1 MANSTKRLSGGKNT
15 GVGSTFSS
23 GRKYGTAAGG
33 GVTSSAAPLE
43 TRKQSVATVKPQ
55 ANLVDS
61 FQIAKSVNAPG
72 QTVIQPYPTLPQPS
86 PDAQNLAD
94 TLSGLNSNLKGATTA
109 TLQVTEETH
118 IQKMKDARA
127 LIEQISTYGPPQKSE
142 TIKILEKKAKEG
154 DLAAQKMLRQYEAGA
169 SQPYIQ
175 RAIVDKQYLTNLSTA
190 ESRWEKVKTI
200 DVAAAD
206 GTITQKSIL
215 EFPSSDP
222 RVQTALTQAMLGDL
236 KVSSIHANTLEK
248 WKTLST
254 QIQASLLSDHDEN
267 HYEFIVT
274 KKNAADRSRNEEL
287 LIFSPIN
294 GVAALE
300 EIQNQIDNR
309 YTLDAFDSGDEYAK
323 GLPNQLIEI
332 LKSMPRETE
341 ADLRNYQI
349 AKDKVKFIIEN
360 LMTGPALTRANEEG
374 VINKDLLLM
383 NTLEKKDQNKFY
395 EDLENI
401 ENDAITKKL
410 KIDEGKGKVLAQ
422 TILNKHYTSENIQ
435 TAAGLTAAYK
445 SANEELKLIALED
458 NSISPSVIAHAQ
470 AAINTRHNQWK
481 PNGNALRNEL
491 AVNFELQYD
500 QAITI
505 EDYNKVEDDIRL
517 AMKEDPA
524 TRTVLQPLINRIQTL
539 KRQENLN
546 LVRSVNNIIEGK
558 LKAFEK
564 SFTSTTS
571 WGGIN
576 EDAAMERNK
585 LDQGRTIIAKKIKE
599 IISEGRANGD
609 STEKI
614 QKDLSD
620 YAVNLNLRDVGMFQ
634 KIPPFTG
641 TVHETPKVAIDSVLE
656 RGDRNRLL
664 NINNYNKQS
673 QRRKNRWRSD
683 LGGLIRTE
691 QVMSKTDLLKA
702 FELYRLTGTIED
714 SDVRAMIIG
723 AQIRP
728 IEFFQHQMKKID
740 IDPAGM
746 SSLWDHIPNDVKD
759 DVNKWYRKNG
769 YNMQTYSYRP
779 PQKKKE
785 ISSSEW
791 MQPQET
797 LVAGELQPGMLPP
810 ILNIK
815 EVPSELTGQ
824 KEASFDRTWEVD
836 TPLEQRQTEF
846 GNALYQAGFKDEE
859 ELTTMIAI
867 AMAETRTRSIRN
879 HTALND
885 GDESYGVLQI
895 NMLDNEATNNMGQWR
910 EKKWPWLKNRN
921 ELFDINQNAKAAYDI
936 YKNEP
941 WLNEGKEGL
950 FNAWASYEN
959 GKHIEF
965 MDQARKKAKEII
977 LNQSKPRYEESS
989 TIKPTSGLA

>member
-1 MANSTKRLSGGKNT
+1 MSKSTKRLSGGKNT

-43 TRKQSVATVKPQ
+43 TRGQSVATVKPQ

-61 FQIAKSVNAPG
+61 FQIAKSVNAPA
-72 QTVIQPYPTLPQPS
+72 QTLIQPWPTLPQPS

-94 TLSGLNSNLKGATTA
+94 TLSSLNSNLKNATTA
-109 TLQVTEETH
+109 TLQVAEENH
-118 IQKMKDARA
+118 IQNMKDARA
-127 LIEQISTYGPPQKSE
+127 LVEQISTYGPPQKSE
-142 TIKILEKKAKEG
+142 TIKILEKKSKEG

-200 DVAAAD
+200 DVAGAD

-222 RVQTALTQAMLGDL
+222 RVQAALTQAMLGDL

-360 LMTGPALTRANEEG
+360 LMIGPTQSRGKEINGEKIPVEELYL
-374 VINKDLLLM
+374 I

-395 EDLENI
+395 EDLESI

-410 KIDEGKGKVLAQ
+410 RIDEGKGKVLAQ
-422 TILNKHYTSENIQ
+422 PILDEHFTGENIQ

-445 SANEELKLIALED
+445 AANEALRLKALES
-458 NSISPSVIAHAQ
+458 NKYTPSVIAHAQ
-470 AAINTRHNQWK
+470 AAINARHNQFK
-481 PNGNALRNEL
+481 QSGNALRNEL

-500 QAITI
+500 KAITI

-524 TRTVLQPLINRIQTL
+524 TRTVLQPLLNRIQTQ
-539 KRQENLN
+539 KKQENIN
-546 LVRSVNNIIEGK
+546 LVKSVNNMLEPK

-571 WGGIN
+571 WSGIN

-585 LDQGRTIIAKKIKE
+585 LNQGRTIIAKKIKE

-609 STEKI
+609 PTEKI

-620 YAVNLNLRDVGMFQ
+620 YAANLNLRDIGMFQ

-664 NINNYNKQS
+664 NIDNYNKQS

-702 FELYRLTGTIED
+702 FELYRVTGTIQD
-714 SDVRAMIIG
+714 SDIRAMIIG

-746 SSLWDHIPNDVKD
+746 SSLWEHIPNDVKD

-779 PQKKKE
+779 SQKKNE
-785 ISSSEW
+785 ISSSKW

-797 LVAGELQPGMLPP
+797 LVAGELQPGMLENKPVVLSQEKDTYKRATTNFIAIYNLAKELGIKYP
-810 ILNIK
+810 EIAAAQMGLESTWGLNPAANNNYWGLQATPGELKAGEAQMKSTKEFIK
-815 EVPSELTGQ
+815 GEEGTYQ
-824 KEASFDRTWEVD
+824 K
-836 TPLEQRQTEF
+836 P
-846 GNALYQAGFKDEE
+846 FKDFS
-859 ELTTMIAI
+859 
-867 AMAETRTRSIRN
+867 SIRE
-879 HTALND
+879 AL
-885 GDESYGVLQI
+885 LQYKEEW
-895 NMLDNEATNNMGQWR
+895 DQDFMGR
-910 EKKWPWLKNRN
+910 KGAS
-921 ELFDINQNAKAAYDI
+921 NAKTREEAVQILKDGGYATDPDYVQKILEILGNFKDI
-936 YKNEP
+936 Y
-941 WLNEGKEGL
+941 
-950 FNAWASYEN
+950 N
-959 GKHIEF
+959 G
-965 MDQARKKAKEII
+965 
-977 LNQSKPRYEESS
+977 EESS
-989 TIKPTSGLA
+989 TIKPTSGLG